1 MLVLLAGGGG
11 LRFVDMTG
19 MCVGGLVTCS
29 WLVLLIR
36 LSSSWGV
43 CLVRLR
49 IGSLSWNM

>member
-36 LSSSWGV
+36 LSSALRV

-49 IGSLSWNM
+49 IGLLSRNV